1 MASPTLSA
9 VIRRTLACLVL
20 PALFLAACGDDDS
33 QDTSSV
39 DHTPTSVD
47 SGAAPDTPDAPATGG
62 RWDPAVQAEVDARGK
77 PTITVPDAPA
87 TELVITDDVVGTG
100 AEVAPD
106 ATVTVHYAGVGQ
118 QSGEEFDTSWGGDPV
133 TFSLN
138 GVIPGWTQGLVGMKV
153 GGRRTLVIPADL
165 AYGDSPTS
173 PDIAPGETLVFTIDL
188 LGTS

>member
-1 MASPTLSA
+1 MREE
-9 VIRRTLACLVL
+9 I
-20 PALFLAACGDDDS
+20 
-33 QDTSSV
+33 
-39 DHTPTSVD
+39 
-47 SGAAPDTPDAPATGG
+47 
-62 RWDPAVQAEVDARGK
+62 EARGK
-77 PTITVPDAPA
+77 PAITVPPAPA

-100 AEVAPD
+100 AEVVPD

-118 QSGEEFDTSWGGDPV
+118 QSGKEFDTSWGSDPV

-153 GGRRTLVIPADL
+153 GGRRTLVIPAEL
-165 AYGDSPTS
+165 AYGDNPTS